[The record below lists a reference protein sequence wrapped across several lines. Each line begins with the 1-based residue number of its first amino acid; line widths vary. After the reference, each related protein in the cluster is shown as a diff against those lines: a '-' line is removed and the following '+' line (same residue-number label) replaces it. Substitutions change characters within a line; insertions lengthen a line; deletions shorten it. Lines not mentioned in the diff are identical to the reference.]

1 MLKCTSLGVAIRIN
15 ASLIKRERETGRGRE
30 EGREG
35 GRESYLA
42 HFTEQRLILLKLHQF
57 VSGVGYIQEIK
68 FEFNPTCSLRDK
80 AWAYTISVC
89 NPMLDLM
96 YTFSWLISTNNI

>member
-15 ASLIKRERETGRGRE
+15 ASLIKREKETGRGRE

-57 VSGVGYIQEIK
+57 LSGVVYIQEIK
-68 FEFNPTCSLRDK
+68 FELNPTRDE

-96 YTFSWLISTNNI
+96 YTFSWLISPNNI